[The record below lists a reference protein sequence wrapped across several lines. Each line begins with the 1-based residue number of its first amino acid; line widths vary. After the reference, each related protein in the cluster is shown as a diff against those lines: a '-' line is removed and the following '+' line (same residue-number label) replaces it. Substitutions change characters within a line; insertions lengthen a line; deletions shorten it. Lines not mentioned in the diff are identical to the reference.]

1 MRPHSSSHEGA
12 PSHEPSSS
20 LPMPSAENISSPV
33 SCSDYRTLLPLHLAS
48 HKLLRG
54 ARAPP
59 ARRSSVIM
67 RPQSGLMNE
76 PSGSGTCA
84 SFSHSHS
91 SNCMLTDRQSSE
103 FLLWLHSCEAADFL
117 IDCAAKLSAQ
127 LIITGGGWQSRRGR
141 VRGGPS
147 RRAGPT
153 GDCQDMPSHA
163 PQMQLYMGATFTAY
177 ATTTLRA
184 G

>member
-20 LPMPSAENISSPV
+20 LPMPSAENISSSV

-59 ARRSSVIM
+59 ARHLRPSGIM

-127 LIITGGGWQSRRGR
+127 LI
-141 VRGGPS
+141 RGGPS